1 MHDLFSMLF
10 ILKLRPTVYL
20 QNFGRTEVISAFSC
34 YLASATGWTIPKPPA
49 IFATL
54 PGAGCYFVQ
63 IQNFKYF

>member
-1 MHDLFSMLF
+1 MTFKTARQKHEPL
-10 ILKLRPTVYL
+10 TVYL

-34 YLASATGWTIPKPPA
+34 YLASANGWTFPKPPA

-63 IQNFKYF
+63 IQI